1 MKTIIAISFLA
12 ASALVSQQSFASGNL
27 KVNVLP
33 LDEGKAK
40 FEVSHN
46 LVQSFEISILNQMGE
61 MVYYHETDGD
71 QSAFKKTYDFSSLED
86 GMYKVEVKIDGSSNE
101 QLLSINK
108 GKVDLGESVY
118 KTEPFFSYKNNR
130 LNLSYLNHNSENMSL
145 HLYEDGKLV
154 WQKELDNSIV
164 LHKGLSMEKLKKGDY
179 QLVLASGNEIYEY
192 EFTRE

>member
-12 ASALVSQQSFASGNL
+12 ASALVSQLSFASGNL

-40 FEVSHN
+40 LEVSNN

-61 MVYYHETDGD
+61 MVYYHETDGN
-71 QSAFKKTYDFSSLED
+71 QSAFKKTYDFSNLED
-86 GMYKVEVKIDGSSNE
+86 GVYKVEVKIDGSSNE

-108 GKVDLGESVY
+108 GTVLLGESVY
-118 KTEPFFSYKNNR
+118 KTEPFFSYKNNT
-130 LNLSYLNHNSENMSL
+130 LNLSYLNHNSENVSL

-154 WQKELDNSIV
+154 WEKELDNTLTV
-164 LHKGLSMEKLKKGDY
+164 HKGLSMAKLKKGVY
-179 QLVLASGNEIYEY
+179 QIVLASGNEIYEF